1 MKVNKTWNG
10 LLTSGSFQRKAK
22 LAFQEEIATEQK
34 ELWNASMWGKAE
46 KVRIIISS
54 GMLDVN
60 SVGGF
65 NESTPL
71 CEAASEGRK
80 EVVQLLLHAGAEPNK
95 ADKLGQTPLY
105 WAAMLGY
112 IDVVQILL
120 DGGSNPN
127 RAVTRGTTPLHQA
140 AMKGYTD
147 VVTLFLERGA
157 KHNKADNYGN
167 TPLSLA
173 LKYRKKATSPIIM

>member
-71 CEAASEGRK
+71 CEAASEGR
-80 EVVQLLLHAGAEPNK
+80 
-95 ADKLGQTPLY
+95 
-105 WAAMLGY
+105 
-112 IDVVQILL
+112 
-120 DGGSNPN
+120 
-127 RAVTRGTTPLHQA
+127 
-140 AMKGYTD
+140 
-147 VVTLFLERGA
+147 
-157 KHNKADNYGN
+157 
-167 TPLSLA
+167 
-173 LKYRKKATSPIIM
+173 